1 MGPVVNS
8 GNLKWRLKDTK
19 TFVQFLHQ
27 VNDYIEIQK
36 IQTPPLICSID
47 IKNMFPSI
55 FKDLAFPAIQNQ
67 LAGLGYSKKEIEAV
81 LEGLKI
87 VRDGTRVKWKE
98 YTVKQMDGCSLG
110 PADSCDYSDIA
121 LDAFLQ
127 IVVPKIEEAL
137 DIDLTFLR
145 FFRDD
150 GFFVFFGQEKL
161 ILDMLKILNSERDE
175 LTFTTEYCS
184 CGNVLGCCSSCP
196 ASLPFLDCMVSVYM
210 KEMEDGSILPQIK
223 TITYSKPTDIHHYI
237 EPSSCTPNLNERS
250 PAIIK
255 GVAHRL
261 RATNMLDD
269 DLLHSLNIFSG
280 YMIR

>member
-1 MGPVVNS
+1 M
-8 GNLKWRLKDTK
+8 
-19 TFVQFLHQ
+19 
-27 VNDYIEIQK
+27 
-36 IQTPPLICSID
+36 
-47 IKNMFPSI
+47 
-55 FKDLAFPAIQNQ
+55 
-67 LAGLGYSKKEIEAV
+67 
-81 LEGLKI
+81 
-87 VRDGTRVKWKE
+87 
-98 YTVKQMDGCSLG
+98 
-110 PADSCDYSDIA
+110 
-121 LDAFLQ
+121 DAFLQ

-210 KEMEDGSILPQIK
+210 KEMEDGSTLPQIK

-280 YMIR
+280 YLTASGYDKVTVIKYFTEVLSISNRSVVFNEKKEDKTFKIA